1 MIPQLLR
8 VLDGVRDVTFAMDDL
23 DGAADASE
31 RVARVGGAADEE
43 VHGELVHAVEA
54 LGRPVFDGE
63 GGGAFDETERG
74 RHELAW
80 SRRKYGGDARFTD
93 GRDLAVE
100 GELHRAGDGVAQ
112 DFVVDVLRIVEGLD
126 PAVVNLPA
134 ALGNA
139 FRLSTRQRAFVR

>member
-23 DGAADASE
+23 DGAADAGE

-43 VHGELVHAVEA
+43 VDGELVHAVEA

-63 GGGAFDETERG
+63 GGGAFDEAERG
-74 RHELAW
+74 RYELVG
-80 SRRKYGGDARFTD
+80 SRRKYGRDARFAD
-93 GRDLAVE
+93 RRDLAVE

-112 DFVVDVLRIVEGLD
+112 DFVVDVLRIVKGLD